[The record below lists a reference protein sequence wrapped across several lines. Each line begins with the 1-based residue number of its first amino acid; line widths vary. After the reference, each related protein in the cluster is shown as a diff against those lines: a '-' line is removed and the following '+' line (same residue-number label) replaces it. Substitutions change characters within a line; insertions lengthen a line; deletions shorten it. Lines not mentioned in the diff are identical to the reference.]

1 MLIRSELVL
10 IDDLATIGYPPF
22 ANFVSR
28 TVVDFGDFLDRFE
41 GHLDLTWFINL
52 TIPQEDNIGLHL
64 EVDVLEEGRP
74 LDLARLLLLLL
85 KVLLIS
91 ELFKVL

>member
-1 MLIRSELVL
+1 MLVRSELVL
-10 IDDLATIGYPPF
+10 VDDLATIGDPPS
-22 ANFVSR
+22 AYIVSS

-52 TIPQEDNIGLHL
+52 TVSQEDNEGLHL

-74 LDLARLLLLLL
+74 LDLSRLLLLLL

-91 ELFKVL
+91 ELFQVL

>member
-1 MLIRSELVL
+1 MLVRSELVL
-10 IDDLATIGYPPF
+10 VDDLATISYPPF
-22 ANFVSR
+22 ANFVSS

-41 GHLDLTWFINL
+41 GHLDLPWFINL
-52 TIPQEDNIGLHL
+52 TIPQEDNEGLHL

-91 ELFKVL
+91 ELFQVL